1 MNDKSINPVDV
12 GRSTVL
18 IYGSL
23 NLPLAMVSYPLGIWV
38 PRLYAS
44 DVGLS
49 LALVGLVITAAAL
62 SDAVTDPVMGFL
74 SDRWR
79 TRWGRRKPWIFICL
93 PLFGVAVAGHLVCH
107 RTHCNVC
114 GSLCSLLDMAV
125 DGCTACK
132 NSKAAAESQCAIAK
146 EACRG

>member
-1 MNDKSINPVDV
+1 MNEKAINPVDV

-23 NLPLAMVSYPLGIWV
+23 SLPLAMISYPLGIWV

-79 TRWGRRKPWIFICL
+79 TRWGSVFDSRRL
-93 PLFGVAVAGHLVCH
+93 P
-107 RTHCNVC
+107 CN
-114 GSLCSLLDMAV
+114 L
-125 DGCTACK
+125 
-132 NSKAAAESQCAIAK
+132 
-146 EACRG
+146 